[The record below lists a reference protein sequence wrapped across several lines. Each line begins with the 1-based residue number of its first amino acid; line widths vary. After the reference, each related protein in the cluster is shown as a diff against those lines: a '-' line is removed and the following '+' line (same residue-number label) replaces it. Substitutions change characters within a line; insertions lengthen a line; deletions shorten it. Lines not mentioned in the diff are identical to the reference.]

1 MKTLK
6 IALTL
11 AFIWGYNNTNTVLAV
26 CPPDCCL
33 PPYCSQPQCDSCE
46 PGDGQQPSDE

>member
-11 AFIWGYNNTNTVLAV
+11 AFIWGYSGINTVLAL
-26 CPPDCCL
+26 CPPECCD
-33 PPYCSQPQCDSCE
+33 PPYCNQPQCDSCE